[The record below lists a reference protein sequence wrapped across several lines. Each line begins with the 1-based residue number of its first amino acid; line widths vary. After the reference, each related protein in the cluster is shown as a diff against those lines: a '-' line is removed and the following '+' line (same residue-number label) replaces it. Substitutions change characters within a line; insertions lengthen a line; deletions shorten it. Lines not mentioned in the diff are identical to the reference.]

1 MGLGIILIGPI
12 GAGKSTI
19 GTLIAR
25 KLRVP
30 SVSLDTVRFKYYRQ
44 IGYDQP
50 MAEAIELEQGFLGLY
65 RYWKP
70 FEAYAVER
78 VLAEFNHCV
87 IDFGAGHSVY
97 EDNALFDRV
106 QRALHSY
113 ANVVLL
119 LPSPDLDESVQILKQ
134 RRGECL
140 SQGVDFHE
148 HFVKHASN
156 HALAKHVVYTKDKTP
171 RATCAEILNKTS
183 SRRSGAAFW

>member
-1 MGLGIILIGPI
+1 MCLDIILIGPI
-12 GAGKSTI
+12 GVGKSTI
-19 GTLIAR
+19 GALIAR
-25 KLRVP
+25 KLRVS
-30 SVSLDTVRFKYYRQ
+30 SVSLDTVRFKYYREM
-44 IGYDQP
+44 GYEQCA
-50 MAEAIELEQGFLGLY
+50 AEAIEREQGFLGLY

-78 VLAEFNHCV
+78 VLAEFNNCV

-97 EDNALFDRV
+97 EDDALFDRA

-113 ANVVLL
+113 ANVVLI

-156 HALAKHVVYTKDKTP
+156 HALAKHVVFTKDKTP
-171 RATCAEILNKTS
+171 QATCAEILNKTN
-183 SRRSGAAFW
+183 SRNKRAWFW